1 MLLPPTVS
9 PCSSWS
15 DGKKMRSKH
24 QGLPYPSAIPPL
36 YTLALN
42 MKDIF
47 FYKFPKYQHGDQ
59 FAFTLW
65 KPKKPAQKKNQWT
78 VYPQGMKNS
87 IHNQSVTCFSGPGK
101 YSKGHPFNPLHG
113 WLPSG
118 ISRSRLTA
126 KDCQKGVKRSRIII
140 SGSGAR

>member
-42 MKDIF
+42 MKDF
-47 FYKFPKYQHGDQ
+47 FLTNFPSTSMETSLLLHYESLKSQ
-59 FAFTLW
+59 
-65 KPKKPAQKKNQWT
+65 PRKNQWT